1 MMDIDILW
9 WHWLVFGLVLIA
21 GELVAPGGF
30 YIIFFGVAAVVVG
43 LMARVGVAGPLWM
56 QLVLFLVLS
65 IGSLWFFRSRVL
77 AWFQKDREGP
87 PVDTLVGQ
95 SCRSIEELP
104 PGATGQVELRGTSW
118 AARNASDAG
127 IRRDTRCR
135 VVRVDGLTLHVEPEG
150 S

>member
-104 PGATGQVELRGTSW
+104 PGATAKWNFAARRGPHGTRPTRASGATRAVELFELMG
-118 AARNASDAG
+118 
-127 IRRDTRCR
+127 
-135 VVRVDGLTLHVEPEG
+135 
-150 S
+150 